1 MRQAV
6 LPQERI
12 VPGEIHGKCP
22 METISQVFHALVPP
36 LQLVVLPGTSS
47 RRLHDLRHS
56 FAVGTLLRWYRSRV
70 DPQSSLLRL
79 STFLGHV
86 DPLSASVYLTMI
98 DPLLD
103 ESNRRFEAFARD
115 LIQEAS
121 SS

>member
-1 MRQAV
+1 
-6 LPQERI
+6 
-12 VPGEIHGKCP
+12 
-22 METISQVFHALVPP
+22 METISQVFHALVPR

-47 RRLHDLRHS
+47 PRLHDLRHS
-56 FAVGTLLRWYRSRV
+56 FAVGTLLRWYRSGV
-70 DPQSSLLRL
+70 DPQSSLLRF

-86 DPLSASVYLTMI
+86 DPLSTSVYLTMI

-103 ESNRRFEAFARD
+103 EANRRFEAFARD